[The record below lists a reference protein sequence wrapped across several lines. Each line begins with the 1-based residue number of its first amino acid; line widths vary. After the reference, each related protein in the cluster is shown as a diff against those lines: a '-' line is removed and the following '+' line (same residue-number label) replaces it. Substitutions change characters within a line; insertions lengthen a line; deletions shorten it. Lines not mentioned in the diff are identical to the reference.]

1 MFVPASP
8 LRKAVTFENPD
19 PVNSPPH
26 RWRIRASEFVA
37 VRLGHR
43 QAKQV
48 PTSFENFPVRRY
60 DAKLDATQAKIEQ
73 IRRWGQTQRYDDA
86 FRQRKTRMIIG
97 CEFLRAPASMVI
109 EAQ

>member
-37 VRLGHR
+37 VRLGRR

-48 PTSFENFPVRRY
+48 PTSFENFPVLRY

-73 IRRWGQTQRYDDA
+73 ITTVGPNATLRRCFSTAKNQDDH
-86 FRQRKTRMIIG
+86 R
-97 CEFLRAPASMVI
+97 LRVS
-109 EAQ
+109 